1 VGSAASINHRRMI
14 VKKSQLLR
22 FIEIRNASGFSSN
35 LQFSIDAGE
44 AGFKVEE
51 LGEAFKLEAGG
62 YRWWTEHG
70 QLIEHPDGRCE
81 LR

>member
-1 VGSAASINHRRMI
+1 M
-14 VKKSQLLR
+14 KKEQLLR

-51 LGEAFKLEAGG
+51 LGQAFRQWGEDGQING
-62 YRWWTEHG
+62 YRWDTPYG
-70 QLIEHPDGRCE
+70 VLVEHPDGRCE
-81 LR
+81 LK